1 MKDVNAEKAHD
12 TTHGELH
19 AELAGKFDTT
29 AMATDTTLLN
39 PRFYT
44 TDFDEMDRIDVT
56 PVRAE
61 WDVLIAQMK
70 SDPNKG
76 HFKKNADWDHVD
88 WAGMEPHLRAEFID
102 FLVSSCTAEFSGCV
116 LYKEMKR
123 RGNNPDIC
131 ELFNYMARD
140 EARHAGFI
148 NDALREAGVAV
159 NLGFLTKAKKY
170 TYFRPKFIYYAT
182 YLSEKIGYARYIT
195 IYRHLEAHPEHRFHP
210 IFKWFREWCNDEF
223 SHGEAFAL
231 LMRTDPK
238 LTTTWANKLWIRF
251 FLTAVY
257 STMWVRDHARKDF
270 HEALGVDIDWYD
282 QEVYRKTSAI
292 ARQVFPVELDID
304 HPRWIPGLRR
314 MNAAMLDMEAGRKT
328 GGLKGRLT
336 NAWGT
341 MRALTAFASL
351 YLIPVKHTTPP
362 ASVRLEPAY

>member
-1 MKDVNAEKAHD
+1 MNMHA
-12 TTHGELH
+12 TTHDELH
-19 AELAGKFDTT
+19 AEISDRFDTT
-29 AMATDTTLLN
+29 AMATETTLLN

-44 TDFDEMDRIDVT
+44 TDFDELDRIDVS
-56 PVRAE
+56 PVRKD
-61 WDVLIAQMK
+61 WDVLLDQMR

-76 HFKKNADWDHVD
+76 HFKKNADWDQID
-88 WAGMEPHLRAEFID
+88 WDGMDPELRAEFID

-123 RGNNPDIC
+123 RGSNPDIC
-131 ELFNYMARD
+131 ELFSLMSRD

-195 IYRHLEAHPEHRFHP
+195 IYRHLEANPEQRFHP
-210 IFKWFREWCNDEF
+210 IFKWFKEWCNDEF

-238 LTTTWANKLWIRF
+238 ITESFVNKLWIRF
-251 FLTAVY
+251 FLVAVY
-257 STMWVRDHARKDF
+257 STMWVRDHARVHF
-270 HEALGVDIDWYD
+270 HNALGVDIDWYD
-282 QEVYRKTSAI
+282 QEVFAKTSAI

-304 HPRWIPGLRR
+304 HPAWIPNLKRIER
-314 MNAAMLDMEAGRKT
+314 AFRKIEAGHARGGIGGWLSKVAGGAQAGLAFVRLYTLPVRKNK
-328 GGLKGRLT
+328 L
-336 NAWGT
+336 
-341 MRALTAFASL
+341 
-351 YLIPVKHTTPP
+351 P
-362 ASVRLEPAY
+362 ASVRLQPMY